1 MDAFVKRARKMK
13 EAKKRGGQRSLRVN
27 SASSQQ
33 KGKSEFDI
41 YDDEENKGVVGT
53 PELKYVEAPEN

>member
-1 MDAFVKRARKMK
+1 MK

-41 YDDEENKGVVGT
+41 YDDDENNGVVGT
-53 PELKYVEAPEN
+53 PELKYVEAPED